1 MITRREWLGLTLGAG
16 AALTL
21 RPSLLAGLAPS
32 KASLLTRAIPSS
44 GEHIP
49 LVGLGSS
56 ATFSQVARSEDYTAL
71 RDVLRTLVDHGGS
84 VFDTAPG
91 YGASEEV
98 AGRIARD
105 LGITD
110 RIFWATKVNVAG
122 PGGGSADPAAARAQI
137 EASFRKFHTDTIDL
151 IQVHNLGDTP
161 TQLGILKELKAEG
174 RVRYI
179 GVTSTSPQQYENLA
193 AVMRNEPIDFIGV
206 DYAIDN
212 RNADDMILPL
222 ALERRIGVLVYLP
235 FGRTRLWNRVAGQQV
250 PAWAAEELDATSW
263 AQFFLKFIAAHP
275 AVTAITPA
283 TSQARHMADNMGAAR
298 GRLPDEA
305 TRRRMIEVV
314 NALPAAAAAAPA
326 AGTAV
331 AVPVAVL
338 ERYVGEYEM
347 AVASRPTITVRRS
360 GDSLTAQ
367 PTGQSEAVLDA
378 RSETR
383 FQVRGVG
390 VELEFVTDEAGVVN
404 LVLHQGGQE
413 IPGRRLSP

>member
-1 MITRREWLGLTLGAG
+1 MITRREWLGLSLSAG

-32 KASLLTRAIPSS
+32 RASLLTRGIPSS
-44 GEHIP
+44 GEQIP

-56 ATFSQVARSEDYTAL
+56 ATFSQVARSEDYTSL
-71 RDVLRTLVDHGGS
+71 RDVLRTLVDQGGS

-110 RIFWATKVNVAG
+110 QIFWATKVNVAR
-122 PGGGSADPAAARAQI
+122 PGAGADAAAARAQI
-137 EASFRKFHTDTIDL
+137 EESFRKFHTDTIDL
-151 IQVHNLGDTP
+151 IQVHGLADVP
-161 TQLGILKELKAEG
+161 TQMGILKELKAEG

-179 GVTSTSPQQYENLA
+179 GVTHTGAQGYNNLA

-212 RNADDMILPL
+212 RDAEEMILPL
-222 ALERRIGVLVYLP
+222 AMERRIGVLVYLP

-263 AQFFLKFIAAHP
+263 AQFFLKFVAAHP

-314 NALPAAAAAAPA
+314 NALPAAAAPDPA
-326 AGTAV
+326 AGPAV
-331 AVPVAVL
+331 AVPVEVL

-347 AVASRPTITVRRS
+347 AVASGVTITVRRS

-367 PTGQSEAVLDA
+367 PTGQSEAVLEP

-390 VELEFVTDEAGVVN
+390 VELEFVTDEVGVVN

-413 IPGRRLSP
+413 IRGRRRSP